1 MTTEMDIL
9 DKQYKEDV
17 KRIKDE
23 CLCARNNVIGLLS
36 SKEGGDIVSPAGWE
50 EVVRN
55 QHTYN
60 IAEIRLMSV
69 DKREDGV
76 VFEQFMLQFQDN
88 ETMFI
93 YVKLAEVK

>member
-1 MTTEMDIL
+1 MTTEMDLL

-23 CLCARNNVIGLLS
+23 CHCAVNNVTGLLFNTG
-36 SKEGGDIVSPAGWE
+36 KDFVSPAGWE
-50 EVVRN
+50 EVVKN
-55 QHTYN
+55 QGTYR

-69 DKREDGV
+69 DKRENVGML
-76 VFEQFMLQFQDN
+76 EQFMLQFQDN
-88 ETMFI
+88 QTMFV

>member
-1 MTTEMDIL
+1 MTTEMDLL

-17 KRIKDE
+17 KRLKDD
-23 CLCARNNVIGLLS
+23 CLCAINNVTGLLS

-50 EVVRN
+50 EVVKN

-69 DKREDGV
+69 DKREGV
-76 VFEQFMLQFQDN
+76 GMLEQFMLKFQDN
-88 ETMFI
+88 QTMFV
-93 YVKLAEVK
+93 YVKMAEVK